1 MRSQLQLTVA
11 LGGLALTAA
20 CTNTS
25 GLPPAPPNPEPV
37 KAEYIQPYYLQVGDV
52 LAVRLMLNPELNED
66 AVTVRP
72 DGRISTTVAGD
83 IPAAG
88 HTVAEVTQALRQA
101 YHHDLQNPRL
111 IVEVRSFAPER
122 VYVGGEVNNP
132 GEFVTVGPA
141 LTLSQAISRA
151 GGVKL
156 SGDNGNVFIIRRP
169 AANVA
174 PQLLS
179 VRYSDVI
186 HARDAAADV
195 VLAPYDTVYV
205 PKTGIAEVYAIYNQY
220 MQQFVNPSF
229 GFNYIVNPGNTGAVV
244 TGPSGATATVTPS
257 R

>member
-1 MRSQLQLTVA
+1 MQRHLQLTVA
-11 LGGLALTAA
+11 VGVLAVGG

-25 GLPPAPPNPEPV
+25 GLPPAPLVPEPV

-83 IPAAG
+83 VPAAG
-88 HTVAEVTQALRQA
+88 HTVAEVTQSLRAA
-101 YHHDLQNPRL
+101 YRHDLQNPRL

-132 GEFVTVGPA
+132 GEFVTVGPP
-141 LTLSQAISRA
+141 LTLSQAVARA

-169 AANVA
+169 AANVQ
-174 PQLLS
+174 PTLLS

-186 HARDAAADV
+186 HAHDASADV
-195 VLAPYDTVYV
+195 ALAPYDVVYV

-220 MQQFVNPSF
+220 LQQFVNPSF

-244 TGPSGATATVTPS
+244 TGPSGATATVAPT